1 MTLSREQIIERIE
14 QTRSDPA
21 QRVIDLSGLDLRGVD
36 LSSLDL
42 RGADLSRAD
51 LTNADLRWTVLE
63 GADLHATVLRQ
74 ADARWSVLR
83 GANLRQADLGR
94 VNLAW
99 ADVSGADMTEAKLD
113 GAVVDSVDLGTAYVE
128 RRGRAPR
135 GGASAGLGRA
145 GRAGGGVD
153 AIGGEGD
160 GIAGRLGT
168 AWAAARGEGGW
179 LAWLPPL
186 SPAVMVGLAAALV
199 VLVQFWGWLYRH
211 SYYVDGFK
219 LEDKGL
225 ITFTDPANFI
235 AGLLNVLG
243 LTLTTLIASPLIV
256 VALLLII
263 ALFAALPVA
272 CYLLAQRLLRETV
285 RSPGR
290 PIVVFG
296 LFVAFFAGYYLLI
309 PSAVQ
314 AGGVVGRSLPVSG
327 WLGAVFALWQTG
339 GWLAKLGLVAIL
351 AALAVPLWTIWRV
364 VCIAFSTWQPPAEW
378 RLRYPALNAAVVQLR
393 GSRVMSFNAPL
404 ADVDRRRAG
413 LAAVGILL
421 GLATV
426 LTFTGRV
433 FAQRDMCDGGR
444 LARVQLVGK
453 LPSAS
458 GAGAAGATGGVTRAA
473 AGQDEADAELVK
485 FTSQLNPKEFCAR
498 ELLQT
503 DDTHFVFFP
512 SETGHG
518 ASALQP
524 VVYRVPAA
532 SVARIERGS
541 GDNTCPTCE
550 DGPNGKELALLDP
563 AEGRFEGTLSS
574 VDPLTGLLTLD
585 EGPAV
590 RAIHVQSGITRLISD
605 GAVVD
610 DPALLL
616 PGQTIVAY
624 GNLNNTDPTS
634 PVVDARE
641 VRAITPKLGV
651 PADAPGGIVTV
662 ELSNP
667 RAPLIGGTG
676 WTPGATLAVGIARR
690 QANLPPSEWSA
701 TPVTQITAG
710 PDGQFSAPVEFNDQ
724 WGIGPS
730 YAVIVKDM
738 KTTQTAVGD
747 QWLLVMPPTPVP
759 TPTERIFDPT
769 EPAGGEP
776 PTPED
781 RSTPTPQPSNTPLPT
796 PIPPTPGPGQ
806 GSRSC
811 VDPDEYEPDSSR
823 GQQKPI
829 LVGIGESAVTQK
841 HNFCSD
847 FDIDLATF
855 PVKGGRW
862 YRVFTKGLAA
872 GVDTV
877 LAVGDLPGGTNCQ
890 PWNDTFGCWSDDASA
905 LTFES
910 EVVFQAG
917 GDGQAIITVDNRG
930 PSAGG
935 GATYELGVVM
945 FQQGTATPYP
955 TETPKPSATPTRT
968 PTPMKDNYTS
978 NTSCPYAVPVQ
989 LETEIRAP
997 MTGNTTSYRD
1007 YFKFDLEP
1015 GVEYRTEMRPPSGM
1029 DYDMIVG
1036 LWQNNISCPQIAL
1049 VASEG
1054 DATERWDW
1062 TPTFTVRTTVFVAVL
1077 ATGAYDPSR
1086 PYRLKTFR
1094 KYPDTPV
1101 PVPTATLL
1109 PGQPTPEPPPSA
1121 LPPPASARPPSP
1133 TASNPTV
1140 TPTIYVPFQTPSAP

>member
-1 MTLSREQIIERIE
+1 MNLSREQIIERIE
-14 QTRSDPA
+14 LTRGDPT
-21 QRVIDLSGLDLRGVD
+21 QRTVDLSGLDLRGVD

-51 LTNADLRWTVLE
+51 LTNADLRWTILE

-99 ADVSGADMTEAKLD
+99 ADVAGADMTDAKLE
-113 GAVVDSVDLGTAYVE
+113 GAVVDSVDLGSAYTE

-135 GGASAGLGRA
+135 GGASAGVGRA
-145 GRAGGGVD
+145 RGGDGID
-153 AIGGEGD
+153 GPGGGD

-186 SPAVMVGLAAALV
+186 SPATGFALAAALV
-199 VLVQFWGWLYRH
+199 VLIQFWGWLYRH
-211 SYYVDGFK
+211 SYYVAGFR

-243 LTLTTLIASPLIV
+243 LTLTTLLASPVIV
-256 VALLLII
+256 VALLLVI
-263 ALFAALPVA
+263 ALFAALPVG
-272 CYLLAQRLLRETV
+272 CYLLAQRLLRDTV

-314 AGGVVGRSLPVSG
+314 AGGAVGRSLPATG
-327 WLGAVFALWQTG
+327 WLGAVFALWRTG
-339 GWLAKLGLVAIL
+339 DWLAQLGLL
-351 AALAVPLWTIWRV
+351 AVLVALAVPLWTIWRV
-364 VCIAFSTWQPPAEW
+364 VCIAASTWQPPADW
-378 RLRYPALNAAVVQLR
+378 RLRYPALNAAAVQLR
-393 GSRVMSFNAPL
+393 GSRVMSFSAPL
-404 ADVDRRRAG
+404 TDLERRRAG
-413 LAAVGILL
+413 LTVVGIVL

-433 FAQRDMCDGGR
+433 FAQRDMCDGGG
-444 LARVQLVGK
+444 LPRVQLVGK
-453 LPSAS
+453 LPSAA

-473 AGQDEADAELVK
+473 TGQDAADAELIK

-503 DDTHFVFFP
+503 DDTHFLFFP

-532 SVARIERGS
+532 SVARIERGT
-541 GDNTCPTCE
+541 GDNICPTCE
-550 DGPNGKELALLDP
+550 DGPNGRELALLDP
-563 AEGRFEGTLSS
+563 AEGRYEGVLKGA
-574 VDPLTGLLTLD
+574 DAATGLLTLE

-590 RAIHVQSGITRLISD
+590 RFQAGITRLLSD
-605 GAVVD
+605 GVALD
-610 DPALLL
+610 DPTLLV

-624 GNLNNTDPTS
+624 GQLNNADPTS

-641 VRAITPKLGV
+641 VRAITPKIEGV
-651 PADAPGGIVTV
+651 VEAPGGTVTV

-676 WTPGATLAVGIARR
+676 WTPGATLSVGIALR
-690 QANLPPSEWSA
+690 QANLPPSAWSA

-710 PDGQFSAPVEFNDQ
+710 PDGAFSAPVEFNDQ
-724 WGIGPS
+724 WPTGPN
-730 YAVIVKDM
+730 YAVIVQNM
-738 KTTQTAVGD
+738 TTRETAVGD
-747 QWLLVMPPTPVP
+747 AWLQVPPPTPIP
-759 TPTERIFDPT
+759 TPTPQIFQPS
-769 EPAGGEP
+769 EEAGGRMS
-776 PTPED
+776 PTPD
-781 RSTPTPQPSNTPLPT
+781 NSTPTPQPTNTPLPT
-796 PIPPTPGPGQ
+796 PVPPTPLPPKPGD
-806 GSRSC
+806 GSRFC
-811 VDPDEYEPDSSR
+811 TDPDDYEPDSTR
-823 GQQKPI
+823 GQQKTI
-829 LVGIGESAVTQK
+829 LVGIGESTETQK

-890 PWNDTFGCWSDDASA
+890 PWNDAFGCWSDDASA

-917 GDGQAIITVDNRG
+917 GDGQVIVTVDNRG
-930 PSAGG
+930 PSAGP

-945 FQQGTATPYP
+945 FQQGTATPVS
-955 TETPKPSATPTRT
+955 TETPKPTPTPTRT
-968 PTPMKDNYTS
+968 PTPMKDSYTS
-978 NTSCPYAVPVQ
+978 NTSCPYASAAL
-989 LETEIRAP
+989 LEVEIRAP
-997 MTGNTTSYRD
+997 MTGNTSSYRD
-1007 YFKFDLEP
+1007 YFKFELEP
-1015 GVEYRTEMRPPSGM
+1015 DTEYRTEMRPPSGL
-1029 DYDMIVG
+1029 DYDIIVG
-1036 LWQNNISCPQIAL
+1036 PWQNTTACPQYAIEL
-1049 VASEG
+1049 NDG
-1054 DATERWDW
+1054 DGTERYDW
-1062 TPTFTVRTTVFVAVL
+1062 PKYSVRTTVYVAVY

-1094 KYPDTPV
+1094 KYAPSEWT
-1101 PVPTATLL
+1101 PTATATFA
-1109 PGQPTPEPPPSA
+1109 PGVPTPTPPPPTPIS
-1121 LPPPASARPPSP
+1121 PVTARPPSP
-1133 TASNPTV
+1133 TPANPTV
-1140 TPTIYVPFQTPSAP
+1140 TPTTYVPFETPSAP